1 MLTLLYLCSL
11 VIIATSALWLALDPK
26 IPTGI
31 IGSICLGGVAVF
43 SVAAGEGDP
52 PNWLVGQTGSLA
64 GLCVWGASRVWWR
77 RRCIRRRLRGLNS

>member
-1 MLTLLYLCSL
+1 MLTLLYLTSL
-11 VIIATSALWLALDPK
+11 VIISTSALWLALDPK

-77 RRCIRRRLRGLNS
+77 RRLRGIGS

>member
-1 MLTLLYLCSL
+1 MLTLYWTSL
-11 VIIATSALWLALDPK
+11 IIIATSALWLALDPK

-77 RRCIRRRLRGLNS
+77 RLGLRRVFRGVNS